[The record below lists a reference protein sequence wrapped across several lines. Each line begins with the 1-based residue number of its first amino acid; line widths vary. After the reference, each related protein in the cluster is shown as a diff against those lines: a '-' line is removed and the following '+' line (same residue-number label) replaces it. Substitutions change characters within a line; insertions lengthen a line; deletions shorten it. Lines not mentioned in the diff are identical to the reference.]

1 MMQTK
6 SSKGGVMSRSYAFDA
21 QKYYIVTQPTRLSDL
36 QLEDLEG
43 EPTARA
49 IKRGRKLRERREAR
63 YKDQIM

>member
-6 SSKGGVMSRSYAFDA
+6 KLKGGVMSKGYAFDA

-36 QLEDLEG
+36 QLEELEG

-63 YKDQIM
+63 LKDQIM